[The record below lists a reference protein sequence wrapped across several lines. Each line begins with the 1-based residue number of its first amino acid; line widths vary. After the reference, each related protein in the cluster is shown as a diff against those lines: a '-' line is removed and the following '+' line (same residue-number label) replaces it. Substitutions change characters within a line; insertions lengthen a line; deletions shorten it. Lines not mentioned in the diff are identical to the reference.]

1 MVDIHK
7 RSRVLSD
14 LEKSGAIKIVGS
26 MYNLETGL
34 IEFFG

>member
-1 MVDIHK
+1 
-7 RSRVLSD
+7 VLSD

-34 IEFFG
+34 VEFFR

>member
-1 MVDIHK
+1 
-7 RSRVLSD
+7 VLSD

-34 IEFFG
+34 VDFFG